1 MASAGLVLFLVVT
14 AGSAGRTSKSSS
26 DGTTLVGVIS
36 TLARFPVVL
45 RLFVMSAISERPD
58 EKAGR

>member
-14 AGSAGRTSKSSS
+14 TGGVGRTSRSGS
-26 DGTTLVGVIS
+26 DGAAIIGMIS

-45 RLFVMSAISERPD
+45 RIFVMAAISERPD